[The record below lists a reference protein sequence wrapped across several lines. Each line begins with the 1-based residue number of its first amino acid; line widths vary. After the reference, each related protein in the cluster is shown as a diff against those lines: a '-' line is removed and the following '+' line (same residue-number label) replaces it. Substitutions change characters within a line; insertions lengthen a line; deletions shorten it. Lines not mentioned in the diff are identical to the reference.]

1 MVKGVGRTVKTVDG
15 SWPHSGVVVIAAV
28 VYRPFDGR
36 FGRKPLSCSADDD
49 VATMP
54 DSPDLLKSYIADL
67 QFRLDLARAT
77 ILMLRESQGDE
88 EDE

>member
-1 MVKGVGRTVKTVDG
+1 MVKGVGRTMRAADG
-15 SWPHSGVVVIAAV
+15 AWLHSGTVVIAAM

-36 FGRKPLSCSADDD
+36 LGSKPRSCSADDD

-67 QFRLDLARAT
+67 QFRLDLARAM
-77 ILMLRESQGDE
+77 ILVLRDCQGDE

>member
-15 SWPHSGVVVIAAV
+15 SWPYSGVVVIAAM

-88 EDE
+88 EDD

>member
-1 MVKGVGRTVKTVDG
+1 M
-15 SWPHSGVVVIAAV
+15 VVIAAM

-36 FGRKPLSCSADDD
+36 LGGKLWSCSSDDD

-67 QFRLDLARAT
+67 QFRLDLARVT
-77 ILMLRESQGDE
+77 ILMLRECQSDE

>member
-1 MVKGVGRTVKTVDG
+1 M
-15 SWPHSGVVVIAAV
+15 VVIAAM

-36 FGRKPLSCSADDD
+36 LGSKPLNCSADDD

-67 QFRLDLARAT
+67 QFRLDLARVT
-77 ILMLRESQGDE
+77 ILMLRECRGDE

>member
-1 MVKGVGRTVKTVDG
+1 MVKGVGRTVKAADG
-15 SWPHSGVVVIAAV
+15 PWPHSGVVVIAAM

-36 FGRKPLSCSADDD
+36 LGRKPLGCSADDD

-67 QFRLDLARAT
+67 QFRLDLARAM
-77 ILMLRESQGDE
+77 IVMLRECQGDE
-88 EDE
+88 EDD

>member
-1 MVKGVGRTVKTVDG
+1 MRTVVG
-15 SWPHSGVVVIAAV
+15 SWLLSGVVVFGAMV
-28 VYRPFDGR
+28 FRPFVGWV
-36 FGRKPLSCSADDD
+36 GRKLWSCSADDD

-77 ILMLRESQGDE
+77 ILMLRECRGDE

>member
-1 MVKGVGRTVKTVDG
+1 MVKGVGRTLKAVDG
-15 SWPHSGVVVIAAV
+15 IWLHSGTVVIAAM
-28 VYRPFDGR
+28 VYRPFNGR
-36 FGRKPLSCSADDD
+36 LGRKPLRCSADDD

-88 EDE
+88 EDD

>member
-1 MVKGVGRTVKTVDG
+1 MRTVDG
-15 SWPHSGVVVIAAV
+15 SWLHSGMVVIAAM

-36 FGRKPLSCSADDD
+36 LGRRLRSCSADDD
-49 VATMP
+49 VETMP

-67 QFRLDLARAT
+67 QFRLDLASAT
-77 ILMLRESQGDE
+77 ILMLRECQGDE